1 MHTATSNRISLLNP
15 NIHTDPKNDPRG
27 EANTNEESKRPEP
40 VSTLRKGD
48 EIVLTAD
55 TAAFN
60 GVCVG
65 RHEGMAIFLS
75 GCIPGDNV
83 RATVRKKKKAYA
95 EARVQEILS
104 PGPDRVD
111 PPCVYFGDCG
121 GCKWQ
126 NLAYEA
132 QLYWKRQHVL
142 DSFQRIGGFEN
153 VEIRETIGCEVPYWY
168 RNKMEFSFGASR
180 WLTEKEIAT
189 GEDFRKD
196 FALGLHAPGRFDKVL
211 DVRECL
217 LQSPFSNRIL
227 NATRDFAL
235 ERDLPPYSTLGH
247 TGLLRNLVVR
257 TSRATGEIMVAL
269 ITSDDSAA
277 VANEYVPFLLA
288 RVPEV
293 TTIIHGINRKKA
305 QIAFSEEVHVLH
317 GSGTIT
323 ERIAG
328 NDFTIS
334 PFSFFQTNSGQAERL
349 YEEALNAAQLTG
361 DQTAWDLY
369 CGTGTIT
376 LAAAARA
383 GLALGVELNEGA
395 VADARINA
403 ERNGV
408 ENAVFIAGDL
418 KDVIRDL
425 EAGNENIHRPDVVI
439 VDPPRAGMH
448 EDVVRALLRL
458 APERISY
465 VSCNPTTQARDCAL
479 LAERYRVEYVQP
491 VDMFPQT
498 YHIETVARLVRTDS

>member
-1 MHTATSNRISLLNP
+1 MNP
-15 NIHTDPKNDPRG
+15 NIDLKS
-27 EANTNEESKRPEP
+27 EENASNPTESQEQQSADNAAQPTSR
-40 VSTLRKGD
+40 LRKG
-48 EIVLTAD
+48 EQIVIAAES
-55 TAAFN
+55 AAFN

-75 GCIPGDNV
+75 GCVPGDEV
-83 RATVRKKKKAYA
+83 RAMITKKKKSYA

-104 PGPDRVD
+104 PGPDRIE
-111 PPCVYFGDCG
+111 PPCMYFGDCG

-126 NLAYEA
+126 NLDYAT

-142 DSFQRIGGFEN
+142 DAFQRIGGFEE
-153 VEIRETIGCEVPYWY
+153 VEIRETIGCEIPYWY

-189 GEDFRKD
+189 GEEFRKD
-196 FALGLHAPGRFDKVL
+196 FAVGLHAPGRFDKVL
-211 DVRECL
+211 DVRECM
-217 LQSPFSNRIL
+217 LQSPESNRIL
-227 NATRDFAL
+227 NATRDFAM
-235 ERDLPPYSTLGH
+235 ERDLPPYSTLNH
-247 TGLLRNLVVR
+247 SGLLRNLVVR

-269 ITSDDSAA
+269 ITSDDATA
-277 VANEYVPFLLA
+277 VAEEYAPYLLQ

-293 TTIIHGINRKKA
+293 TTILNGINRKKA
-305 QIAFSEEVHVLH
+305 QIAFSEEVVLLH

-349 YEEALNAAQLTG
+349 YSEALDAAQLNG
-361 DQTAWDLY
+361 DQVAWDLY

-403 ERNGV
+403 ARNGV
-408 ENAVFIAGDL
+408 ENATFIAGDL

-425 EAGNENIHRPDVVI
+425 EAGNESIHRPDVVI

-448 EDVVRALLRL
+448 EDVVQALLRL

-479 LAERYRVEYVQP
+479 LAELYTVEYVQP

-498 YHIETVARLVRTDS
+498 YHIETVARLVRK